1 MEEIYLLLG
10 TNLGDRMANLQR
22 AKELMVPKM
31 ITVIRESSVYET
43 AAWGI
48 EDQPSFLNQVLRV
61 DFIKSPQRLLE
72 GILEIE
78 EEMGRVREEKWGSR
92 LIDIDIL
99 YFGDRVVAE
108 KDLKIPHPEIQN
120 RRFTIL
126 PLLEIAPNFEHPV
139 LKTSHQELLN
149 KTPDDLE
156 VKRVE
161 F

>member
-1 MEEIYLLLG
+1 MEGIYLLLG
-10 TNLGDRMANLQR
+10 TNLGDRLSNLQR

-48 EDQPSFLNQVLRV
+48 EDQPSFLNQVLKV
-61 DFIKSPQRLLE
+61 DFIKAAERLLD

-99 YFGDRVVAE
+99 YFGDRIVNNQR
-108 KDLKIPHPEIQN
+108 LTIPHPEIQN

-126 PLLEIAPNFEHPV
+126 PLLELAPEFKHPS
-139 LKTSHQELLN
+139 LGLTHQELLDQ
-149 KTPDDLE
+149 TPDHLE
-156 VKRVE
+156 VKV
-161 F
+161 FAS